1 MNLLWA
7 WNPIGEAPV
16 KITRKRAGLLGLAL
30 AAAATA
36 AVVAGC
42 TTPQLDDLKGVNT
55 VYPDYTVVIMNV
67 DGFPNVTLL
76 CYDGQAMLTT
86 TRDYNS
92 LTLDPAMDNI
102 CQAHARDDLTAANGV
117 TPPASQG

>member
-1 MNLLWA
+1 
-7 WNPIGEAPV
+7 V

-30 AAAATA
+30 AAAA
-36 AVVAGC
+36 VVAGC
-42 TTPQLDDLKGVNT
+42 TSPQLDDLKGVNP
-55 VYPDYTVVIMNV
+55 VYPDYAVVIMNV

-102 CQAHARDDLTAANGV
+102 CQAHARNDLTAAGSV